1 METNQELLIEI
12 IVQIATVAANAAVQ
26 AILKERRDEDE
37 ITKCRADTRGM
48 RPRLDGHSPLYTY
61 TDEVKCSPY
70 SEYIQSKEYFCS

>member
-12 IVQIATVAANAAVQ
+12 IAQIAMVAANAAVQ

-37 ITKCRADTRGM
+37 ITRCRGDTRGM

-61 TDEVKCSPY
+61 H
-70 SEYIQSKEYFCS
+70 